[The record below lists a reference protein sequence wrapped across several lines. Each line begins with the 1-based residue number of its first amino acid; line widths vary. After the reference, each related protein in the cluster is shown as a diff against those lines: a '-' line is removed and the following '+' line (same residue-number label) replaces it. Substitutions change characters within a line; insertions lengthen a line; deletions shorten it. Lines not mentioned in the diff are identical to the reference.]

1 MKSLNKI
8 KTLYQAENGEDGKA
22 FHMKGK
28 SGEHL
33 VIKVPVGTNIKN
45 EVNEILIE
53 FTDHEEKYI
62 AAHGGAGGKG
72 NYYFLTNDNK
82 EPMESEPGNIG
93 ENKNLELELKLIADA
108 GLVSYLIVKIFL
120 KIFK

>member
-1 MKSLNKI
+1 MNKVKSLN
-8 KTLYQAENGEDGKA
+8 QAENGEDGKA

-33 VIKVPVGTNIKN
+33 ILKVPVGTSIRD
-45 EVNEILIE
+45 ETGELLVE
-53 FTDHEEKYI
+53 FEDHEEKFI

-82 EPMESEPGNIG
+82 EPMESEPGNFG
-93 ENKNLELELKLIADA
+93 EAKNLEIELKVIADA
-108 GLVSYLIVKIFL
+108 GLVRFYF
-120 KIFK
+120 